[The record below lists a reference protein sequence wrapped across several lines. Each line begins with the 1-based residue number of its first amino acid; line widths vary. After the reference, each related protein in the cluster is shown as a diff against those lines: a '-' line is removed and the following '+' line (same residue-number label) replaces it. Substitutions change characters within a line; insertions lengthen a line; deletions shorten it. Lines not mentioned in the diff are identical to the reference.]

1 MTAGV
6 GATFGGHRR
15 AATGMGDATLWQEV
29 EESER
34 SNWGKW
40 NFLPAL
46 LPSFLE
52 LLKVDEPL
60 FVNQFQSFFR
70 QKAFVNISGFYL
82 NQCFVFGINRVEVH
96 WRVVAIVKPN
106 DNTIK
111 SANFRHGEF

>member
-6 GATFGGHRR
+6 GATFGGHKRS
-15 AATGMGDATLWQEV
+15 ATGMGDATLWQEV

-52 LLKVDEPL
+52 LPKVDEVRCL
-60 FVNQFQSFFR
+60 FCKCPVNWERKSHIQVKFWKFIL
-70 QKAFVNISGFYL
+70 KNIYLLNLFYL
-82 NQCFVFGINRVEVH
+82 FLLFL
-96 WRVVAIVKPN
+96 
-106 DNTIK
+106 T
-111 SANFRHGEF
+111 

>member
-6 GATFGGHRR
+6 GATFGGHKRS
-15 AATGMGDATLWQEV
+15 ATGMGDATLWQEV

-52 LLKVDEPL
+52 LPKVNEAP
-60 FVNQFQSFFR
+60 FVKQFNSFFG
-70 QKAFVNISGFYL
+70 QPS
-82 NQCFVFGINRVEVH
+82 
-96 WRVVAIVKPN
+96 
-106 DNTIK
+106 
-111 SANFRHGEF
+111 